1 MYDNEAG
8 IRDRMGL
15 FWTRVAQRFAGNP
28 YILGYELINEPWAGD
43 IYGHPDQ
50 LEARECIH
58 IDNHFSLSV
67 LIIVI
72 F

>member
-15 FWTRVAQRFAGNP
+15 FWTRVAERFAGNP

-50 LEARECIH
+50 LEAREF
-58 IDNHFSLSV
+58 FSAYTS
-67 LIIVI
+67 III
-72 F
+72 SL